1 MKGLLLGI
9 NAADFKAMGASSARV
24 QVKKYNHIRDLCI
37 ANGHPLINLMECA
50 GGRIPDI
57 MGAAGQGGGG
67 ESGRYC
73 RERVVPTASAAL
85 GLTYGRGAFVGI
97 NSDFTVMRRGAV
109 MAVSSPLVTSV
120 AIAEG
125 ADVEELGG
133 WEMHSATTGLVD
145 LVVDTDEEEQD
156 AVRSM
161 LC

>member
-1 MKGLLLGI
+1 MIRLPPRSTRTDTLFPYTTLFRSRIKGRLMGI
-9 NAADFKAMGASSARV
+9 NAADFTTMGASSARV

-85 GLTYGRGAFVGI
+85 GLTYGRGAFVEIGRAH
-97 NSDFTVMRRGAV
+97 V
-109 MAVSSPLVTSV
+109 
-120 AIAEG
+120 
-125 ADVEELGG
+125 
-133 WEMHSATTGLVD
+133 
-145 LVVDTDEEEQD
+145 
-156 AVRSM
+156 
-161 LC
+161 